1 MEQVGSAKE
10 FPSQNII
17 SRRPVGIAMSSLV
30 SPGTP
35 SYPPSTYPPSIH
47 PASPEQDNVS
57 QSHGGHR
64 IALLRTPERLGSY
77 SQPYSLEDGGNA
89 AIQPGNQLSAELTER
104 HVNMMAFSQ
113 CVGIGLFLQAGRVI
127 YLAGPGLGAI
137 AYIVTGTV
145 LWSCAACL
153 GEMTALF
160 PVKGPII
167 EFPRRFLDESLGY
180 TAGWM
185 TWFSWIVLVAAE
197 LVAITHIFQFRY
209 PQELL
214 QAARYPDPTLE
225 FYPSAS
231 PAVYVLCF
239 FLIMLTFNMLP
250 VRWFGRLE
258 YIFGTIKMLFIIAL
272 ILFNVI
278 IHIQQPVKRGAF
290 WTYNEPYSFAARN
303 MTLPNEDV
311 VQGDAGRLLGVWE
324 AMTTCLFGM
333 IGFETIAITA
343 AENKHLRTEETV
355 KIGTRK
361 ISLRIITLYTL
372 ATFTVGLNVP
382 YTYPTIVDNA
392 VISFGFGQNS
402 AFVASPV
409 INRLRVWPYI
419 VNDFIIFSATTAG
432 ANGLYNASRT
442 LHALASI
449 HEVWPNWGPVQALR
463 RRLERT
469 NYGVPHAA
477 VVLSA
482 CFGLMGFLACNPDS
496 QKILGRMVRCC
507 VVSMMITYGLVAAS
521 FIEFYKSVEGAAAGQ
536 TMEVVDIYN
545 PLVRQL
551 YDRSN
556 PRYPYRSHGQCLRA
570 YYAVLACSLFVIFN
584 GWRTFISPVNI
595 KDFFGCYIAIL
606 LMAMISTMYQIKFW
620 GWDPRKWRR
629 RVSDNRLERPQPM
642 TADSVPRRGQLT
654 LVAAGEMADGPRRVE
669 NIRRFGRW
677 LLVWLK

>member
-1 MEQVGSAKE
+1 MDGTGGVEE
-10 FPSQNII
+10 YPPQNTI
-17 SRRPVGIAMSSLV
+17 SRRPVGIGMSRLV
-30 SPGTP
+30 PPGTP
-35 SYPPSTYPPSIH
+35 SYSPSTHPSSIH
-47 PASPEQDNVS
+47 PASPGQDNVFHDHS
-57 QSHGGHR
+57 GQSVTLTG
-64 IALLRTPERLGSY
+64 TPEPSGPY
-77 SQPYSLEDGGNA
+77 TQPYSLENGGDA

-137 AYIVTGTV
+137 AYILSGTV

-209 PQELL
+209 PPDLL
-214 QAARYPDPTLE
+214 RAAEYPDSTLE

-231 PAVYVLCF
+231 PAVYVICF
-239 FLIMLTFNMLP
+239 FLVMLVFNMLP

-258 YIFGTIKMLFIIAL
+258 YFFGTAKMLFIIIL
-272 ILFNVI
+272 IFFNVI
-278 IHIQQPVKRGAF
+278 IHIQQPVKHGAF

-303 MTLPNEDV
+303 MTLPNKEV
-311 VQGDAGRLLGVWE
+311 VEGGAGRLLGVWE

-355 KIGTRK
+355 KIATRK

-382 YTYPTIVDNA
+382 YTYPTIVDHA

-402 AFVASPV
+402 AFVVSPV
-409 INRLRVWPYI
+409 INRLRIWPYFI
-419 VNDFIIFSATTAG
+419 NDFIIFSATTAG

-449 HEVWPNWGPVQALR
+449 HEVWPSWGPVQALR

-469 NYGVPHAA
+469 SYGVPHAA
-477 VVLSA
+477 VVFSA

-507 VVSMMITYGLVAAS
+507 VIAMMITYGLVAAS
-521 FIEFYKSVEGAAAGQ
+521 FIAFYKSLKDAAAGQ
-536 TMEVVDIYN
+536 SREVVDIYN
-545 PLVRQL
+545 PLVKQL
-551 YDRSN
+551 YDRSH
-556 PRYPYRSHGQCLRA
+556 PRYPYRSHGQYLRA
-570 YYAVLACSLFVIFN
+570 YYAVFACSLFVIFN
-584 GWRTFISPVNI
+584 GWRTFITPVSI
-595 KDFFGCYIAIL
+595 EDIFGCYIAIL
-606 LMAMISTMYQIKFW
+606 LMVVITIMYQIKFW
-620 GWDPRKWRR
+620 GWNPRKWRR

-642 TADSVPRRGQLT
+642 TAESNPRRGQLT

-669 NIRRFGRW
+669 NTKRFGKW